1 MTLKEGATLQNG
13 KYVIK
18 RVLGQGGFGITYYA
32 EHTLLG
38 INVAIKEFFFKQFCD
53 RDQTTSRVSI
63 CTSGNVD
70 EVKRYEEKFIKE
82 ARIIAKLDHPNIIKI
97 HDVFRENNTA
107 YYVMDFIDGDNLL
120 NIVTRCGSIPENKAL
135 GYIRQVG
142 EALEYIHNMHLN
154 HLDVKPA
161 NLMLRNDNDRVLLID
176 FGMSK
181 QYDTISGNQT
191 STTPVGISHGYAP
204 FEQYKEG
211 GVGNFSPQ
219 TDIYA
224 LGATLFKLVSGK
236 TPPQACDI
244 INEGLPEFP
253 STISKKTKDA
263 ISKAMEVR
271 KNSRQNSVEEF
282 LNMLP
287 NSSTK
292 KEINEETLLVPS
304 NNKSDNDIS
313 FHPDDDRTEKET
325 GSLQK
330 ELNNN
335 SDLAK
340 HISDKS
346 ESACNEVEELCLENQ
361 EELNRST
368 SLSALSTS
376 VLSILLA
383 ISISFI
389 LFLIIK
395 VFNYYT
401 YTFALVIISSITTS
415 IGIILILRHK
425 KIGLWSLLLGNSL
438 LAFIDITC
446 FIDETGGEIP
456 NEYPYFL
463 IWLPFLSFLLLSVAC
478 FNIDRKLKVTTTIVI
493 CNQLIWFIIL
503 AVFKGFTIPD
513 DLGYLPALLGYL
525 VLIKNNEGKRD
536 IDILV

>member
-263 ISKAMEVR
+263 ISKAMGVR

-304 NNKSDNDIS
+304 NDKSDNDIS

-361 EELNRST
+361 KELNRST
-368 SLSALSTS
+368 SLSALSIS

-389 LFLIIK
+389 LFLIFK
-395 VFNYYT
+395 SFYS
-401 YTFALVIISSITTS
+401 YTFALLIISSFTTS

-438 LAFIDITC
+438 FAFIDITY
-446 FIDETGGEIP
+446 FIDEKGGEIP

-478 FNIDRKLKVTTTIVI
+478 FYIDRKLKVTTTIVI

-513 DLGYLPALLGYL
+513 DLAYLPALLGYL